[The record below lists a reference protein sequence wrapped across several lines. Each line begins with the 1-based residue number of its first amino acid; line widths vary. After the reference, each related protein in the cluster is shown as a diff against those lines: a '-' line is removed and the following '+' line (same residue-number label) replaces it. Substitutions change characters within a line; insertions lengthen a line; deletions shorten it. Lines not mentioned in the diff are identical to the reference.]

1 MKNWLRNTAYVLIAI
16 VALSGCAS
24 IKGFL
29 PSGWDSNEM
38 LWIAEMQYDIR
49 NIECE
54 GPNKLETVEKVWR
67 TKEILWWYAQANR
80 HTDVV
85 ELIRPFSES
94 MEGIYMSAKA
104 DKLRKPYCVNKVIIL
119 TIQVDEIAEA
129 LASRRKR

>member
-67 TKEILWWYAQANR
+67 TK
-80 HTDVV
+80 V

>member
-54 GPNKLETVEKVWR
+54 GPNKLETVEKFGELKR
-67 TKEILWWYAQANR
+67 FYGGMLKQ
-80 HTDVV
+80 TDM
-85 ELIRPFSES
+85 L
-94 MEGIYMSAKA
+94 M
-104 DKLRKPYCVNKVIIL
+104 
-119 TIQVDEIAEA
+119 
-129 LASRRKR
+129 